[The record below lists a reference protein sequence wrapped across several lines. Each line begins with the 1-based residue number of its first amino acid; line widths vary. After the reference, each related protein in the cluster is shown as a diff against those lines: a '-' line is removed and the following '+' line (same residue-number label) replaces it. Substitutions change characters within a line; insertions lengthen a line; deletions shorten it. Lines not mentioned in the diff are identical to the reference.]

1 MTRELIYLKTS
12 ILSERYEDALAIA
25 DELEWMSKKSTLRKI
40 RSYLIRMLI
49 QLIENQVE
57 QGLRNSW
64 AVYIRDAIMKIQ
76 DLNIMENNKSHY
88 VKANEWDELLEL
100 GFDAAI
106 YQASLE
112 VGNGEYKPVQLLELV
127 DKAEILRTANKFL
140 SLTYAHSADSL
151 GSAINEELG
160 KLAGGADWNTVA

>member
-1 MTRELIYLKTS
+1 M
-12 ILSERYEDALAIA
+12 AIA

-57 QGLRNSW
+57 QRLRNSW
-64 AVYIRDAIMKIQ
+64 AIYIRDAIMEIQ
-76 DLNIMENNKSHY
+76 DLNLMDNKKSHY
-88 VKANEWDELLEL
+88 VKADAWEELLEL

-112 VGNGEYKPVQLLELV
+112 VGNGEYQPVQLLELAN
-127 DKAEILRTANKFL
+127 KAEIMRTANQLL
-140 SLTYAHSADSL
+140 SLTYSHSADSL
-151 GSAINEELG
+151 GSAINEELR
-160 KLAGGADWNTVA
+160 KLAGGADWNKVG

>member
-1 MTRELIYLKTS
+1 MTRELIDLRTS
-12 ILSERYEDALAIA
+12 ILSGRYEDALAIA

-57 QGLRNSW
+57 QRLRNSW
-64 AVYIRDAIMKIQ
+64 AIYIRDAIMEIQ
-76 DLNIMENNKSHY
+76 DLNLMDNKKSHY
-88 VKANEWDELLEL
+88 VKADAWEELLEL

-112 VGNGEYKPVQLLELV
+112 VGNGEYQPVQLL
-127 DKAEILRTANKFL
+127 
-140 SLTYAHSADSL
+140 
-151 GSAINEELG
+151 
-160 KLAGGADWNTVA
+160 